1 MILSWDKDIEDI
13 LKLDKN
19 LRFEDLAK
27 VMKKMGYKQNQPKS
41 GSSHYT
47 FRKKGK
53 MPITIPK
60 ATPINK
66 AYVEMVRASIIE
78 FESEEDDD

>member
-1 MILSWDKDIEDI
+1 MLSQWDKLIMEI
-13 LKLDKN
+13 LRLDKN

-27 VMKKMGYKQNQPKS
+27 ALIKTGYAQQQPKG

-53 MPITIPK
+53 TSVTIPK
-60 ATPINK
+60 SAPMNK
-66 AYVEMVRASIIE
+66 VYIEKVRDAIIE
-78 FESEEDDD
+78 HEGEAD